1 MKLFR
6 PYFLFSLSLLF
17 LLGACSGGASEDQQ
31 ATLVAVAVSAAL
43 TESAA
48 GAAPAEG
55 EEASSPAADDGEAA
69 PAATAEPP
77 AAATAAPSDPPATVA
92 TPIPVVVFQ
101 AAGSFSDAEENQ
113 LRQRVVQPFVMY
125 YAELAEHP
133 TLVSFSLE
141 KTDGIAGYPYSA
153 DAIFEGGVTAGFLIS
168 NNSAPVD
175 WWFPDCLGPCPFSD
189 AFRAAYPEIIAIVE
203 P

>member
-1 MKLFR
+1 MKSLR
-6 PYFLFSLSLLF
+6 PYLLLSISLVF
-17 LLGACSGGASEDQQ
+17 LLGACAGGPSEDQQ

-43 TESAA
+43 TDSAA
-48 GAAPAEG
+48 DVPT
-55 EEASSPAADDGEAA
+55 ADDGEAA
-69 PAATAEPP
+69 PVTTAEAP
-77 AAATAAPSDPPATVA
+77 AAATEAAPTDAPPTVA
-92 TPIPVVVFQ
+92 PPPTPVVVFQ
-101 AAGSFSDAEENQ
+101 AAGSFSDAEKDQ

-125 YAELAEHP
+125 YADLAEHP

-141 KTDGIAGYPYSA
+141 KMDIAGYPYGA

-175 WWFPDCLGPCPFSD
+175 WWYPDCLGPCPFSD